1 MPLFGEKCARYGTK
15 TRREVDAKATYQ
27 ACEKEMELLVEAK
40 GEKLRPRPVDGA
52 TMAKEIAHMIVVDR
66 CPACQGVWL
75 H

>member
-1 MPLFGEKCARYGTK
+1 
-15 TRREVDAKATYQ
+15 
-27 ACEKEMELLVEAK
+27 MELLVEAK